1 MVSNSSSHYQT
12 NSTLTITMTNDTG
25 DYYCNVTSPVSD
37 FVPIN
42 SSVALVLVQGQ
53 LVVLIIVYIHWNPCN
68 AIMIDKLLLCVDI
81 PQQSLNSL
89 ETSWLLTSLLAN
101 LGSPGW
107 SLMTTMHPS
116 QATGSLT
123 IDLCSWRMEPMLS

>member
-1 MVSNSSSHYQT
+1 
-12 NSTLTITMTNDTG
+12 MTNDTG

-68 AIMIDKLLLCVDI
+68 AIMIDKLYYV
-81 PQQSLNSL
+81 
-89 ETSWLLTSLLAN
+89 LAFHSN
-101 LGSPGW
+101 P
-107 SLMTTMHPS
+107 
-116 QATGSLT
+116 
-123 IDLCSWRMEPMLS
+123 